1 MPGLRGPR
9 GGHQNVVN
17 GLVDIGIGDILAG
30 GFDGSTDEWLV
41 QDGIDLIETE
51 PVLYAALVAVE
62 NSARIS
68 FVEVNELA
76 VLPSTIGARQVE
88 GCFVM
93 GKSD

>member
-1 MPGLRGPR
+1 MPGFRGPR

-30 GFDGSTDEWLV
+30 GFDGSTDERLV
-41 QDGIDLIETE
+41 QDGIDLIESE
-51 PVLYAALVAVE
+51 PVLHAALVSVE
-62 NSARIS
+62 NSPRIL

-76 VLPSTIGARQVE
+76 VFPPAIGTCQVE